1 MKSLILPLVIFYS
14 ALFTFQG
21 ELSAYPNYITY
32 GYDSCLNC
40 HYNPHGNGPLT
51 DYGRALGS
59 AEIASHFFY
68 GENADKDW
76 IADQSG
82 FFGKPYEQDWLR
94 PSLSYRG
101 LYLLRNADKPGE
113 RKEDWINM
121 NASLSVVAKFLKRDK
136 LIVAFEMG
144 YAPKPRSQGPDS
156 DLEEY
161 RTREH
166 YIGYRID
173 RRWGVYAGLMD
184 KVFGLRVPDHT
195 AYSRS
200 ITGLN
205 QNDQTHGLVLHY
217 GGKDFEFG
225 VQPFVGN
232 LVQDKEL
239 RQKGLTAMGEIS
251 GGKRARYGASI
262 LASESEY
269 SKMHMLSTHG
279 RFGFGQISSFLFEVG
294 QVNKTKKNDDALT
307 SSRYAFTQTHL
318 GIDQGLWGL
327 VTLEGLVP
335 DTSKEALN
343 LRFGPGLQY
352 FPMPRLELR
361 TDAYLTARMAKDT
374 DTATSLDLTAQ
385 IHLWL

>member
-1 MKSLILPLVIFYS
+1 
-14 ALFTFQG
+14 
-21 ELSAYPNYITY
+21 
-32 GYDSCLNC
+32 
-40 HYNPHGNGPLT
+40 
-51 DYGRALGS
+51 
-59 AEIASHFFY
+59 
-68 GENADKDW
+68 
-76 IADQSG
+76 
-82 FFGKPYEQDWLR
+82 
-94 PSLSYRG
+94 
-101 LYLLRNADKPGE
+101 
-113 RKEDWINM
+113 
-121 NASLSVVAKFLKRDK
+121 
-136 LIVAFEMG
+136 
-144 YAPKPRSQGPDS
+144 
-156 DLEEY
+156 
-161 RTREH
+161 
-166 YIGYRID
+166 
-173 RRWGVYAGLMD
+173 
-184 KVFGLRVPDHT
+184 
-195 AYSRS
+195 
-200 ITGLN
+200 
-205 QNDQTHGLVLHY
+205 VLHY

-232 LVQDKEL
+232 LVQDKDL
-239 RQKGLTAMGEIS
+239 RQKGITAMGEIS

>member
-1 MKSLILPLVIFYS
+1 M
-14 ALFTFQG
+14 
-21 ELSAYPNYITY
+21 
-32 GYDSCLNC
+32 NC

-51 DYGRALGS
+51 DYGRAVGS

-68 GENADKDW
+68 GDKSDKDQ

-82 FFGKPYEQDWLR
+82 FFGKPYEQNWLR

-101 LYLLRNADKPGE
+101 LYLLRNADKQEE

-121 NASLSVVAKFLKRDK
+121 NASLSVVAKFLKRDR

-156 DLEEY
+156 DLKEY

-166 YIGYRID
+166 YIGYRIN

-205 QNDQTHGLVLHY
+205 QNDQTHGLVVHY
-217 GGKDFEFG
+217 GGKDVEFG
-225 VQPFVGN
+225 IQPFVGN
-232 LVQDKEL
+232 LVQDKDL
-239 RQKGLTAMGEIS
+239 RQKGITAMGEIS
-251 GGKRARYGASI
+251 AGKRARYGASM
-262 LASESEY
+262 LHSSSDY
-269 SKMHMLSTHG
+269 TTMQMLSAHG
-279 RFGFGQISSFLFEVG
+279 RIGFSQISSLLFELG
-294 QVNKTKKNDDALT
+294 QVNKTNKDSDSTK
-307 SSRYAFTQTHL
+307 SSRYGFTQTHL
-318 GIDQGLWGL
+318 GITQGLWGL
-327 VTLEGLVP
+327 LTLETLIP
-335 DTSKEALN
+335 DTQLEAYN
-343 LRFGPGLQY
+343 LRIGPGFQY

-361 TDAYLTARMAKDT
+361 TDAYWTSRYAEGAKT
-374 DTATSLDLTAQ
+374 VSSLDLTAQ
-385 IHLWL
+385 VHIWL